1 MNNRRF
7 SWLPLILAL
16 LVSSQPL
23 VAQVPTSPTPP
34 ETGNLA
40 PVNTVPIE
48 QAPTPIQQPTGTF
61 FYSDLAP
68 AATTFPIPKATVQA
82 VPPMPAGTL
91 FYSDLQAPNG
101 LAESPTDVLPAS
113 QVPLAPLPQPGQV
126 EPVVDLQQPFA
137 PTKLAPYPTNLTPVL
152 PSRFDT
158 IGPRR
163 SITTQRPSYLDHPA
177 ILTTTGRLVN
187 QDNVTSPS
195 DEQITPAQKGCSK
208 WCRSWNIWGEFLYL
222 RSRDSEVTYGVE
234 TNTSVA
240 PPTPPVQVGRV
251 GMIDQTHDPGFRF
264 GVTYMLDETSSLTAS
279 WAMVESHRTD
289 RIDRTSLSNVIE
301 SMVLHPTTVAASS
314 SGTFATGIHDIDFD
328 LVDLE
333 YRGQLS
339 SSEVTDTNFVIGL
352 RYVNLQQ
359 QFMHN
364 TDIIGSQSVATDIDF
379 NGLGVRLGLEGE
391 RFRHKS
397 RCFFYGKTYVN
408 FIPGEFNAKF
418 DQGQAFDASVV
429 DTLWEAGR
437 LVSIWDL
444 ELGLGHI
451 CKSERWSMS
460 VGYSFSAWTNVVK
473 TDEFINAVQTNNFL
487 DLGETMTYDG
497 LVGRVEGRF

>member
-1 MNNRRF
+1 MYNRRF
-7 SWLPLILAL
+7 TWLPVILGL
-16 LVSSQPL
+16 LVGSQPL
-23 VAQVPTSPTPP
+23 AAQLPISPGLP
-34 ETGNLA
+34 ETGALA
-40 PVNTVPIE
+40 PISTIPVE
-48 QAPTPIQQPTGTF
+48 QQPAGTF
-61 FYSDLAP
+61 FYSDLTP
-68 AATTFPIPKATVQA
+68 TATTIQDPKSTAQPVS
-82 VPPMPAGTL
+82 PMPAGTL
-91 FYSDLQAPNG
+91 FYSDLQTPTNIAD
-101 LAESPTDVLPAS
+101 SPTQVKLPS
-113 QVPLAPLPQPGQV
+113 QLPLAPQPGRV
-126 EPVVDLQQPFA
+126 EPVTNLQQPFS
-137 PTKLAPYPTNLTPVL
+137 PTKLAPYPTNVTPVL
-152 PSRFDT
+152 PPRFDT

-163 SITTQRPSYLDHPA
+163 TITTQRPNYLDHPA

-187 QDNVTSPS
+187 QDNVASPS
-195 DEQITPAQKGCSK
+195 DQQITPAQKGTSK
-208 WCRSWNIWGEFLYL
+208 WCRTWNIWGEFLYL

-234 TNTSVA
+234 TNTAVA

-264 GVTYMLDETSSLTAS
+264 GVTYGLDETSSLTAS
-279 WAMVESHRTD
+279 WAMLESHRTD

-339 SSEVTDTNFVIGL
+339 SSEVTKTNYVIGL

-359 QFMHN
+359 QFLHN
-364 TDIIGSQSVATDIDF
+364 TDIIGSQSVDTDIDF
-379 NGLGVRLGLEGE
+379 HGLGVRLGLEGE

-437 LVSIWDL
+437 IVSIWDL
-444 ELGLGHI
+444 ELGLGHV

-460 VGYSFSAWTNVVK
+460 LGYSFSAWTNVVK

-497 LVGRVEGRF
+497 LVARLEGRF

>member
-7 SWLPLILAL
+7 SWLPVMLGL
-16 LVSSQPL
+16 LLSSQPL
-23 VAQVPTSPTPP
+23 AAQLPTSPVPP
-34 ETGNLA
+34 ETGNLVA
-40 PVNTVPIE
+40 PASTVPVE
-48 QAPTPIQQPTGTF
+48 QQPTPIQQPTGTF

-68 AATTFPIPKATVQA
+68 AATTIPALKPAEQA

-91 FYSDLQAPNG
+91 FYSDLNMPNSVADSPAPAKP
-101 LAESPTDVLPAS
+101 LS
-113 QVPLAPLPQPGQV
+113 QLPLAPQPAKVGSTV
-126 EPVVDLQQPFA
+126 NLQQPLNR
-137 PTKLAPYPTNLTPVL
+137 THLAPYPANLTPVL

-163 SITTQRPSYLDHPA
+163 TITAQRPHYLDHPA
-177 ILTTTGRLVN
+177 ILTTTGRLIN

-195 DEQITPAQKGCSK
+195 DEQITPAQKGYSK
-208 WCRSWNIWGEFLYL
+208 WCRTWNIWGEFLYL
-222 RSRDSEVTYGVE
+222 RSRDSEGTYGVE

-264 GVTYMLDETSSLTAS
+264 GVTYMLDESSSLTAS
-279 WAMVESHRTD
+279 WAMLESHRTD

-359 QFMHN
+359 QFLHN

-497 LVGRVEGRF
+497 LVARLEGRF

>member
-1 MNNRRF
+1 MYNRRF
-7 SWLPLILAL
+7 TWLPVILGL
-16 LVSSQPL
+16 LVGSQPL
-23 VAQVPTSPTPP
+23 AAQLPISPGLP
-34 ETGNLA
+34 ETGALA
-40 PVNTVPIE
+40 PISTIPVE
-48 QAPTPIQQPTGTF
+48 QQPAGTF
-61 FYSDLAP
+61 FYSDLTP
-68 AATTFPIPKATVQA
+68 TATTIQDPKSTAQPVS
-82 VPPMPAGTL
+82 PMPAGTL
-91 FYSDLQAPNG
+91 FYSDLQTPTNIAD
-101 LAESPTDVLPAS
+101 SPTQVKLPS
-113 QVPLAPLPQPGQV
+113 QLPLAPQPGRV
-126 EPVVDLQQPFA
+126 EPVTNLQQPFS
-137 PTKLAPYPTNLTPVL
+137 PTKLAPYPTNVTPVL
-152 PSRFDT
+152 PPRFDT

-163 SITTQRPSYLDHPA
+163 TITTQRPNYLDHPA

-187 QDNVTSPS
+187 QDNVASPS
-195 DEQITPAQKGCSK
+195 DQQITPAQKGTSK
-208 WCRSWNIWGEFLYL
+208 WCRTWNIWGEFLYL

-234 TNTSVA
+234 TNTAVA

-264 GVTYMLDETSSLTAS
+264 GVTYGLDETSSLTAS
-279 WAMVESHRTD
+279 WAMLESHRTD

-328 LVDLE
+328 LIDLE
-333 YRGQLS
+333 YRGRLS
-339 SSEVTDTNFVIGL
+339 SSEVTETNYVIGL

-437 LVSIWDL
+437 IVSIWDL
-444 ELGLGHI
+444 ELGLGHV

-497 LVGRVEGRF
+497 LVARLEGRF